1 MTKNLIL
8 GPILVQ
14 FAYCFLRDIHEGHL
28 SLKDADDE
36 QSNFAAQIKNLGKD
50 KKNKTK
56 LKNSSLKITLDYHLV
71 QEKMFLI
78 TLKAYNFQ

>member
-36 QSNFAAQIKNLGKD
+36 QSNFAAQIKNLGKG
-50 KKNKTK
+50 KKKKK
-56 LKNSSLKITLDYHLV
+56 LKKSSLKITLDYHLV

>member
-36 QSNFAAQIKNLGKD
+36 QSNFAAQIKNLGKG
-50 KKNKTK
+50 KKKK
-56 LKNSSLKITLDYHLV
+56 KIEKEFFKNNLGLSFSARENVLN
-71 QEKMFLI
+71 
-78 TLKAYNFQ
+78 NFKSI